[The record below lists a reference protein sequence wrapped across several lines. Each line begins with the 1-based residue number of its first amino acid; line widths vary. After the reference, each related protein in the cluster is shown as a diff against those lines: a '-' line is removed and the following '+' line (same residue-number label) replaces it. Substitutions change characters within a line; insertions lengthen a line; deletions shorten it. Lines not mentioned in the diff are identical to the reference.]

1 LDAITLL
8 RGDQEARRKLS
19 NELAETTEAAAT
31 RKKLLKRLEVER
43 KALEELGERMLA
55 RKRVLLGEVAEKIL
69 ICHAIRA

>member
-31 RKKLLKRLEVER
+31 RKLLKRLEVER